1 MRFNECLGEFTDCL
15 GEFTDCLG
23 EFTDCLGEFRDCLE
37 DRNETKGVRV
47 NECLGE
53 FRDCLE
59 DRNESK
65 GDCLIKDSWI
75 DEFIDTIEMDTASS
89 KADSE
94 TTTD

>member
-1 MRFNECLGEFTDCL
+1 MRFNEFLGEFTDCLGEFTDCL

-37 DRNETKGVRV
+37 DRNE
-47 NECLGE
+47 
-53 FRDCLE
+53 
-59 DRNESK
+59 SK

-75 DEFIDTIEMDTASS
+75 DEFIDAIEMATASS

-94 TTTD
+94 TKLKTEMVPVLATID